1 MESESPTL
9 REGDAFERPESEV
22 ALLHGLTMGC
32 QWTIS
37 FTMHL
42 LTIHLLMHRL
52 TMDSEESDSIVA

>member
-37 FTMHL
+37 SPYISSPYISSPCIASSWIPKRAT
-42 LTIHLLMHRL
+42 
-52 TMDSEESDSIVA
+52 A

>member
-37 FTMHL
+37 SPC
-42 LTIHLLMHRL
+42 I
-52 TMDSEESDSIVA
+52 SSPYISSSCIA